1 MPPSITTSPL
11 TDRHTQILKLIYR
24 FRFLT
29 RPQIQQLI
37 NHKSNSR
44 LSLWLKQLTTDTYC
58 CRYYSRTIKSQAA
71 IYSLGTK
78 GRKYL
83 LQSNDPAITKQVLN
97 RVWREPSLSLQTR
110 KHHLLIADLYVAV
123 STLAQKNQAEL
134 SFYTKTELSMY
145 EHLIQPTPD
154 TYFVLAE
161 TSGLTNRFFVEIIDD
176 FPARGQL
183 IKLVFN
189 YFTYYAKGFWQTHA
203 NKPFPYIIL
212 ITPDARTAGML
223 FGLIRY
229 KLKTN
234 PDLNFFL
241 LKRQDVPLLG
251 IKTGLLTPVTLPKT

>member
-1 MPPSITTSPL
+1 MTHAIQVSNPIDKNEKIL
-11 TDRHTQILKLIYR
+11 TLLYR
-24 FRFLT
+24 FRFLSG
-29 RPQIQQLI
+29 RQIQKLL
-37 NHKSNSR
+37 NHKYHSRINS
-44 LSLWLKQLTTDTYC
+44 WLNQLTQQQHINQRRRQTFP
-58 CRYYSRTIKSQAA
+58 RVSSV
-71 IYSLGTK
+71 YSLGVK

-83 LQSNDPAITKQVLN
+83 LKLNNTAIRKELLD
-97 RVWREPSLSLQTR
+97 RVWRERTLTTQTR
-110 KHHLLIADLYVAV
+110 KHLMLVADLYIALRA
-123 STLAQKNQAEL
+123 LAAKNQAEL

-145 EHLIQPTPD
+145 EHLIRPTPD
-154 TYFVLAE
+154 AYFVLAE
-161 TSGLTNRFFVEIIDD
+161 TSGLTNRFFVEVIDD

-251 IKTGLLTPVTLPKT
+251 IKTGLLTAVKKRVS